1 MRCSVHAQAIHS
13 KCELQ
18 EDPCVQPA
26 NIDVVIVVIAGIL
39 YLKSALRRLF
49 IFNSNYIVGFV
60 LFRRRMPS
68 KVSQTLVKAKMMT
81 VKLT

>member
-26 NIDVVIVVIAGIL
+26 NIDVVIVIIAGIL
-39 YLKSALRRLF
+39 YLNQRFAVSLFLIPIILWGLFYFDDACHQRYRRHW
-49 IFNSNYIVGFV
+49 
-60 LFRRRMPS
+60 
-68 KVSQTLVKAKMMT
+68 
-81 VKLT
+81 